1 MATVSAA
8 TVWRDLRLIRK
19 NSPLVHNITN
29 YVVMN
34 STANALL
41 ALGASPVMAHAPE
54 EVEEMTGLASALV
67 INIGTLSRAWVESM
81 FLAAAAANKKGIPV
95 VFDPVGAGATRLRT
109 DTARRFLKEIR
120 PAVVRANASEVRAL
134 ASTERATKGVDSRH
148 GAAEAVEAG
157 RSIVREFG
165 CVVSI
170 SGAVDIIIGPEND
183 CLQVENG
190 HPLMPR
196 VTGMGCAA
204 TALTG
209 AFAAVSGSPFGAAA
223 GAMVVMGIAG
233 ELAALKAEGPGSF
246 QPAFLDA
253 LFRLGRNDIEERIKV
268 RLSEEPPGPG
278 RSPVRR
284 GRRTK

>member
-8 TVWRDLRLIRK
+8 TVWRDLQLIRE
-19 NSPLVHNITN
+19 NHPLVHNITN

-54 EVEEMTGLASALV
+54 EVEEMVGLASALV
-67 INIGTLSRAWVESM
+67 VNIGTLSKAWVESM
-81 FLAAAAANKKGIPV
+81 FLAAAAAKKNGIPV
-95 VFDPVGAGATRLRT
+95 VFDPVGAGATKLRT
-109 DTARRFLKEIR
+109 DTARRFLKEVR

-134 ASTERATKGVDSRH
+134 ASAERATKGVDSRH
-148 GAAEAVEAG
+148 RAAEAVEAG
-157 RSIVREFG
+157 RATGEEFG

-170 SGAVDIIIGPEND
+170 SGAVDIIIHPAGES
-183 CLQVENG
+183 LQVENG
-190 HPLMPR
+190 HYLMPR

-209 AFAAVSGSPFGAAA
+209 AFAGVSDSPFGAAA

-253 LFRLGRNDIEERIKV
+253 LFRLDRKDIEERIKITLPAALV
-268 RLSEEPPGPG
+268 GPG
-278 RSPVRR
+278 RSP
-284 GRRTK
+284 GRSGGRKK